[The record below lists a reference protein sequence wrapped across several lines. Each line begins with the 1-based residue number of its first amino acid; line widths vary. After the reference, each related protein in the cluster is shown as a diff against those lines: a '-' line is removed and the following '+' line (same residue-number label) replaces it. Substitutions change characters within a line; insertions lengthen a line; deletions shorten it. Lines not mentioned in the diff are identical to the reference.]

1 MVRRES
7 LRRSP
12 RHAKNH
18 VAPHVERPLKVAVS
32 GADTAVVRLERLVI
46 DSGEHTLATDF
57 HPKLTVI
64 GGLNGAVREA
74 LAAEVIDSLAG
85 ARPGVHLELESRGRS
100 LTVFRPSGGRHR
112 VIDTESVRDVTEDH
126 LGPDGTIDLF
136 ATIGVDRAL
145 ARRTI
150 RLTRDDLVLQ
160 GGSDAAIA
168 RLAAVDQH
176 LLWAAAERLE
186 SAEEKLGDVSAHTGA
201 SSADANLVDVVEQR
215 HADLVKATES
225 YERIRLISLTIAD
238 VGAIAGLTLA
248 FTDGRSSIP
257 FLALAVAGALL
268 GLFYRR
274 SVSEAQ
280 RAERDVLAEAG
291 ADSYSA
297 FHLERVSQL
306 LDDDAERRRFMEAVS
321 LRHTAEDGWR
331 ELADDIPLTFARDH
345 EPNIRAAAEL
355 QRGLDG
361 HHHSA
366 PTGTQIP
373 ADLSAELAQALL
385 TRIQAVRALTAD
397 GDTLPLVVDDPFEG
411 LDASMKPL
419 LLEMLSASA
428 GDPQLIVLTAD
439 ADVTSWAR
447 VESLTG
453 ELAVVEPT
461 LRSSVTA

>member
-1 MVRRES
+1 MGRTAH
-7 LRRSP
+7 LG
-12 RHAKNH
+12 
-18 VAPHVERPLKVAVS
+18 LKVAS
-32 GADTAVVRLERLVI
+32 IGADTGVVRLERLVI

-64 GGLNGAVREA
+64 GGLNHTAREA
-74 LAAEVIDSLAG
+74 LAGEVIDALAG

-112 VIDTESVRDVTEDH
+112 VIDTESVRDVTEQH
-126 LGPDGTIDLF
+126 LGADGTIDLF
-136 ATIGVDRAL
+136 ATIGVDRTL

-150 RLTRDDLVLQ
+150 RLTRDDLVLE
-160 GGSDAAIA
+160 GGTDAAVA
-168 RLAAVDQH
+168 HLAAVDQH

-186 SAEEKLGDVSAHTGA
+186 AAEDRLGDVSANAGT
-201 SSADANLVDVVEQR
+201 SSADANLVDIVEQR
-215 HADLVKATES
+215 HADLVRATQS

-238 VGAIAGLTLA
+238 IGAIAGVTLA
-248 FTDGRSSIP
+248 ITDGRSGIP
-257 FLALAVAGALL
+257 FLALAVVGVLL

-274 SVSEAQ
+274 SVSKAEK
-280 RAERDVLAEAG
+280 AERAVLAEAG
-291 ADSYSA
+291 ADTYSA

-306 LDDDAERRRFMEAVS
+306 LDDDVERRRFMEAVS
-321 LRHTAEDGWR
+321 VRHRAEDGWR
-331 ELADDIPLTFARDH
+331 ELAGDVSLTFARDH

-355 QRGLDG
+355 QRGLG
-361 HHHSA
+361 GLQNLSSSA
-366 PTGTQIP
+366 PDVAP
-373 ADLSAELAQALL
+373 DLSAELAQALL
-385 TRIQAVRALTAD
+385 SRIEAVRALTGD

-447 VESLTG
+447 LESMTG